1 MAEEEEYDGFGD
13 GADDGTPKTVPNTTA
28 KIGINSRASSKI
40 ATLGRGIKLPGMGAM
55 MGGGGKMPTVN
66 GRPLSMAV
74 PSGLEDQLHLLDGR
88 GGGAGDVEHDD
99 APQKEEEELERM
111 ANPQVTGDA
120 AAEKMAKMMRMA
132 QMSRGIMVGPGLGLA
147 GVMGGKKAVP
157 KVDLEAPYSEHKP
170 GSAVAAKYGTSSP
183 KPTRSATG
191 PNAPRGFR
199 LPMPGDA
206 GPKKAGGAGGA
217 AGEAKKGGIGGL
229 AAAIANTSAGKAS
242 ADASASGGG
251 SGRSTP
257 KAPGSPRVGGRSEI
271 RCVGAGSGGVEEM
284 RAKLNEGTVQWG
296 LLRFSIGSG
305 TFQRN
310 KMLLIH
316 FNGDSCS
323 GLNRAKLNSHGDKA
337 KAAFGD
343 TNAKLTMGEASEC
356 DLDNIFQETKATFG
370 ADDIG
375 NFSIGDMKAD
385 YEKMLTSTRAKAI
398 EAMLAGGDGD
408 APKRKTAKEMGVT
421 GEKALELVRKP
432 MGPFNWALFTPDPAN
447 LELWDAGS
455 LSVAEMQ
462 TLLPDDQVLCG
473 LVRMGFG
480 TGKFRRTKWV
490 SIWWVGSKVSAV
502 KKGQML
508 GSGKDQ
514 VIRKINSGGITL
526 EGATVDDVS
535 VDEVIDKV
543 KRSAIIDGDDVDG
556 IGGAR
561 DAGADPFSMD
571 AYYAALEEEIKGNAA
586 FFGEKVDGDDGRSFG
601 LQSTVKEVRAADGK
615 QNWCLVEAVAV

>member
-1 MAEEEEYDGFGD
+1 
-13 GADDGTPKTVPNTTA
+13 
-28 KIGINSRASSKI
+28 
-40 ATLGRGIKLPGMGAM
+40 
-55 MGGGGKMPTVN
+55 
-66 GRPLSMAV
+66 
-74 PSGLEDQLHLLDGR
+74 
-88 GGGAGDVEHDD
+88 
-99 APQKEEEELERM
+99 
-111 ANPQVTGDA
+111 
-120 AAEKMAKMMRMA
+120 
-132 QMSRGIMVGPGLGLA
+132 MVGPGLGLA
-147 GVMGGKKAVP
+147 GLMGGKKAVP
-157 KVDLEAPYSEHKP
+157 KVELEAPYSEHSP
-170 GSAVAAKYGTSSP
+170 SASGTAASKFGGGSP
-183 KPTRSATG
+183 KPTRNGAG

-206 GPKKAGGAGGA
+206 AEKKRGGDGGSAGSA
-217 AGEAKKGGIGGL
+217 EAKKGGVGAL
-229 AAAIANTSAGKAS
+229 ASAIANTSAGKSS
-242 ADASASGGG
+242 AAAGGGGG

-271 RCVGAGSGGVEEM
+271 RCVGAGSGGVDEM
-284 RAKLNEGTVQWG
+284 RAQLNESTVQWG

-305 TFQRN
+305 TFKRN

-323 GLNRAKLNSHGDKA
+323 GLARAKLNSHGHKA
-337 KAAFGD
+337 EAAFGD
-343 TNAKLTMGEASEC
+343 TNAKLTMGEKAEC
-356 DLDNIFQETKATFG
+356 DLDNIFRETKAVFAG
-370 ADDIG
+370 DDIG

-385 YEKMLTSTRAKAI
+385 YEKMLASTRKKAI
-398 EAMLAGGDGD
+398 EAMLAGDD
-408 APKRKTAKEMGVT
+408 ESAPKRKTAKEMGVS

-432 MGPFNWALFTPDPAN
+432 MGPFNWALFVPDPAN

-462 TLLPDDQVLCG
+462 TLLPEDQVLCG

-514 VIRKINSGGITL
+514 VMRKINSGGITL

-543 KRSAIIDGDDVDG
+543 RRAAIIDGDDVDG

-586 FFGEKVDGDDGRSFG
+586 FFGEKTDDAGRSFG
-601 LQSTVKEVRAADGK
+601 LKSTVTEVRATDGK
-615 QNWCLVEAVAV
+615 KNWCLVEAVSA